1 LIDDSATEHHVL
13 EDWLRQQV
21 GPAYDALK
29 ADPSRA
35 VTANQVLAQLTAEHQ
50 SGSR

>member
-1 LIDDSATEHHVL
+1 MARDRAV
-13 EDWLRQQV
+13 EDWLRHQV

-35 VTANQVLAQLTAEHQ
+35 VTANQVLARLSAEHKN
-50 SGSR
+50 GSR